1 MKPIAVAILLLAFV
15 PASIAQDKD
24 KDNDKAATAN
34 PIVVTVRQMEQRFS
48 KNLAA
53 AADEMPATK
62 YSYKPTPEQITFAHL
77 VMHIASSNNGLCAAI
92 AGDPAR
98 DTKLSETDSKEVLT
112 KALQDSF
119 AYCEQVLA
127 KADDSTL
134 GQPVVLFGG
143 RNSTRGAALIYL
155 SADWAD
161 HYSAASMYLRL
172 NGLLPPTAK
181 KAMGK

>member
-15 PASIAQDKD
+15 PTSIAQDKD
-24 KDNDKAATAN
+24 KDNEKAATAN

-77 VMHIASSNNGLCAAI
+77 VMHIATSNNGLCAAI

-119 AYCEQVLA
+119 SYCEQVLA

-134 GQPVVLFGG
+134 GQPAIVFEAP
-143 RNSTRGAALIYL
+143 STRGAALIRL
-155 SADWAD
+155 VAGWAD

-181 KAMGK
+181 KAAGK